1 MLSFPYVLA
10 LYSTGVVGLTL
21 LLFYELSV
29 DEYIEE
35 LRHSSHRV
43 VAEPVTLE
51 SPAGYLVNSPSC
63 KIPDLNP
70 FHLSTSRFVRRKP
83 HIEFYSQP
91 PLTQVVYNPKTE
103 QSYLEIK
110 REAVKFYTKHD
121 TVYCCLSAIHQTH
134 FEVKLSNCDYL
145 SNKTWILSD
154 KFQQL
159 IVSCYDSERV
169 LVYEN
174 LHATVVRAK
183 KRKRKGKSKKR
194 GLNVL
199 VVGLDSMSRLNLY
212 RTMPRT
218 VTHLHTHGWTELR
231 GYTKVAD
238 NTLPN
243 LMALLTGIPPDR
255 LMSIHRRFFD
265 GYPFVWKEFAA
276 NGYVTAYVED
286 QPSLGTFNCHLKG
299 FVRRPTDYYPLSF
312 FRVAESYRYFREK
325 QSFLGFKTSSDHLFG
340 YLRDFAQTHSK
351 DPFFGFFWVN
361 DFSHNNLNQP
371 SSEDAQVLKTLQ
383 SLEQLGTFNTT
394 MVVFLSDHGVRV
406 GDFRRTRIGWY
417 EDRLPFLFVSI
428 PEWYK
433 SAHDKDYTN
442 LLNNADKLVSPFDV
456 YKTLSHVLHGDDMK
470 EPLGCETCHSLLD
483 EVPSDRSC
491 ADAGVSPH
499 WCACHDLVELPV
511 SRSTT
516 EYWAQLVVDAINTK
530 IEQDR
535 ELELGYICAALRVRD
550 VLYMRKKLNATEYVV
565 GVQTEPGGAHFEATV
580 VLKRGYV
587 DRVEDSISRL
597 NEYGT
602 ESHCAKK
609 PSSKIFCYCVDEG
622 IDEDTSYN
630 FLHYNT

>member
-21 LLFYELSV
+21 LLFYELCV
-29 DEYIEE
+29 DEYTEE
-35 LRHSSHRV
+35 MRHSSHRV
-43 VAEPVTLE
+43 AEPVTKV
-51 SPAGYLVNSPSC
+51 SPAAYLVNSPSC

-83 HIEFYSQP
+83 HTEFYSQP
-91 PLTQVVYNPKTE
+91 PLTEIVYNPKTE

-110 REAVKFYTKHD
+110 REAVEFYTKHD
-121 TVYCCLSAIHQTH
+121 TVFCCLSAIHQTH
-134 FEVKLSNCDYL
+134 FELKLSNCDYF

-159 IVSCYDSERV
+159 IVSCYDPERV

-183 KRKRKGKSKKR
+183 RKKRKPKSKKKR
-194 GLNVL
+194 LNVL
-199 VVGLDSMSRLNLY
+199 IIGLDSMSRLNLY

-231 GYTKVAD
+231 GYTKVGD

-243 LMALLTGIPPDR
+243 VMALLTGIPPDR
-255 LMSIHRRFFD
+255 LISTHRRFFD
-265 GYPFVWKEFAA
+265 GYPYVWKEFAA
-276 NGYVTAYVED
+276 AGYVTANVED
-286 QPSLGTFNCHLKG
+286 QPTLGTFNCHLKG
-299 FVRRPTDYYPLSF
+299 FVRKPTDYYPLSF
-312 FRVAESYRYFREK
+312 FKVAESYRYFREK
-325 QSFLGFKTSSDHLFG
+325 HSYLGFKTASDHLFG

-383 SLEQLGTFNTT
+383 SLEELSTLNTT
-394 MVVFLSDHGVRV
+394 MVLFLSDHGLRV
-406 GDFRRTRIGWY
+406 GDFRRTKIGWY

-433 SAHDKDYTN
+433 SEHDQEYTN
-442 LLNNADKLVSPFDV
+442 LLNNADKLISPFDV
-456 YKTLSHVLHGDDMK
+456 YKTLSHVLHGDDVK
-470 EPLGCETCHSLLD
+470 EPIGCETCYSLLT
-483 EVPSDRSC
+483 EVPSDRTC
-491 ADAGVSPH
+491 ADAGISPH
-499 WCACHDLVELPV
+499 WCACHDLEELPV
-511 SRSTT
+511 SRATT
-516 EYWAQLVVDAINTK
+516 KYWAELVVAAINKK

-535 ELELGYICAALRVRD
+535 ELELGYICASLSVRE
-550 VLYMRKKLNATEYVV
+550 VLYFRKKVNSTEYVV
-565 GVQTEPGGAHFEATV
+565 GVQTQPGGAHFEATV
-580 VLKRGYV
+580 VKHGYG

-609 PSSKIFCYCVDEG
+609 PPSKLFCYCVDTG
-622 IDEDTSYN
+622 IFEDTPYN
-630 FLHYNT
+630 SLDYYT